1 MRHVIRK
8 LAIAAILVTT
18 VTSCASIRR
27 DLLADQWV
35 TLETTPV
42 DDVTYLYT
50 NIEQKGVHLYVF
62 GRVALKDPKTARNAP
77 GHLDITFINAD
88 GEVIWIDHAPYKQY
102 HHTGYRNQVQY
113 NAEARILADE
123 GMKVLLTHHFAAV
136 AVHDGPNGRI
146 L

>member
-1 MRHVIRK
+1 MKQRIQK
-8 LAIAAILVTT
+8 AATIALLAISIASCSLVD
-18 VTSCASIRR
+18 R

-50 NIEQKGVHLYVF
+50 NVEQKGVHLHVF
-62 GRVALKDPKTARNAP
+62 GRVALKDPKTAREAP
-77 GHLDITFINAD
+77 GHLDLTFFDPD
-88 GEVIWIDHAPYKQY
+88 GKVIWIDHAPYKQY
-102 HHTGYRNQVQY
+102 HHSGRRNQVQY

-123 GMKVLLTHHFAAV
+123 GMTIRLTHHFAEV
-136 AVHDGPNGRI
+136 SVHDGTD